1 MNLPLRGIKVLDLSR
16 LLPGPLCTLI
26 LADLGAEV
34 IKVEDHMGGD
44 YIRWIE
50 PKMKYQNPTFYALNR
65 NKKSIR
71 LNLREEAGKD
81 VFKKLVKSADVVM
94 ETFRPGVMERLG
106 LGWTD
111 LQEINPGLI
120 YCSLTG
126 YGQDGPYKELP
137 GHDLNYLAVSGALSL
152 MGTPA
157 KQPVLTGLP
166 IADIGGGALPAAIA
180 ILAALYGKRCTD
192 VGEFIDV
199 AMVDGLSYL
208 LSFGMTEYMAGRDL
222 HRISDHWINGN
233 YAFYNVYQASDGKYL
248 ALGCVEKKF
257 WDNFC
262 KIIKREDLIAEMFPG
277 EPRRSEIISEVA
289 EIFKSKSS
297 AEWIE
302 LFKDHDVC
310 ITRVN
315 TLEDA
320 LNDCHIIHRGLWFMQ
335 DYSLEGLIPQMTFP
349 VKFSITKPGWQTP
362 PPQLGEHT
370 TEILSAIGYSAKDIE
385 ELMGKNVI

>member
-1 MNLPLRGIKVLDLSR
+1 MNLPLRGIRVLDLSR

-50 PKMKYQNPTFYALNR
+50 PKMKHQNPTFYALNR

-81 VFKKLVKSADVVM
+81 VFKELVKSADVVM

-106 LGWTD
+106 LGWKD

-126 YGQDGPYKELP
+126 YGQDGPYKDLP
-137 GHDLNYLAVSGALSL
+137 GHDLNYLAITGALSL
-152 MGTPA
+152 MGTRA
-157 KQPVLTGLP
+157 GRPVLVGLP
-166 IADIGGGALPAAIA
+166 IADIGGGSLPAVIA
-180 ILAALYGKRCTD
+180 ILGALYGKHCTG
-192 VGEFIDV
+192 VGQFLDV
-199 AMVDGLSYL
+199 AMVDGLSFF
-208 LSFGMTEYMAGRDL
+208 LSFGMTQYMADRNL
-222 HRISDHWINGN
+222 HRISDDWINGN

-248 ALGCVEKKF
+248 ALGCVEEKF
-257 WDNFC
+257 WGNFC
-262 KIIKREDLIAEMFPG
+262 RAVKREDLIAEMFSR

-289 EIFKSKSS
+289 EIIKSKSS
-297 AEWIE
+297 TEWIE
-302 LFKDHDVC
+302 LFKGHDVC
-310 ITRVN
+310 ITQVN
-315 TLEDA
+315 NLEDA
-320 LNDCHIIHRGLWFMQ
+320 LNDRHIRHRGLWFMQ
-335 DYSLEGLIPQMTFP
+335 DYSFEGLIPQMAFP
-349 VKFSITKPGWQTP
+349 VKFSTTKPGWQTP

-370 TEILSAIGYSAKDIE
+370 TEILSGIGYSAEDIE
-385 ELMGKNVI
+385 DLIKKNVI